1 MRRPP
6 RPALSAVCTAA
17 APASG
22 MRGAALPA
30 IHLSHGK
37 EASLR
42 EAETTMEQKQTAL
55 IVGMAKSGIGAAK
68 LLCRNGCR
76 VIINDQKAHIDGLD
90 EALRGFSVENRLGE
104 DPMTLLDGVQMLIP
118 SPIIPMSAPFI
129 VRARELGIEVLSEI
143 ELGYRYAKADFVC
156 ITGTNGKTTCTA
168 LTGELFKA
176 GGFRTFVL
184 GNIGIAITEHAEET
198 VPGDVIV
205 AETAALQLEGCSTFH
220 ARAAACCNIT
230 PDHLDH
236 FGTMDNYIAAKCKV
250 FENQTPEDFAVLN
263 YDDPEV
269 RAMYTLTPA
278 TCLYFSRRGEVPEGM
293 FVRDGVVIYRRN
305 GVDLPLI
312 RASEI
317 RIPGGHNLEN
327 AMLSS
332 LLALSMGV
340 PAEAVRE
347 TLKTFPGVEHRIE
360 FVREL
365 DGVAYINDSK
375 GTNPA
380 STIRAIE
387 AMTRPAVMLLGG
399 FDKHADFHELF
410 ETLRGRVRALV
421 IIGQTRE
428 QLLRTAADCDMLPL
442 CHTEDTFA
450 AAVDTARALAK
461 PGDVVLLSP
470 ACASWGMFDNFEQ
483 RGRIFKEIVNGYEP
497 RQ

>member
-1 MRRPP
+1 
-6 RPALSAVCTAA
+6 
-17 APASG
+17 
-22 MRGAALPA
+22 
-30 IHLSHGK
+30 
-37 EASLR
+37 
-42 EAETTMEQKQTAL
+42 MEKQQTAL

-68 LLCRNGCR
+68 LLCRNGYR
-76 VIINDQKAHIDGLD
+76 VIINDQKPQIDGLD
-90 EALRGFSVENRLGE
+90 AALAGFSVENRLGE
-104 DPMTLLDGVQMLIP
+104 DPLSLLAGVDLLIP
-118 SPIIPMSAPFI
+118 SPIIPMTTPFI
-129 VRARELGIEVLSEI
+129 VQAKAQGVEVLSEI

-176 GGFRTFVL
+176 GGFHTFVL
-184 GNIGIAITEHAEET
+184 GNIGVAITEHAEET

-205 AETAALQLEGCSTFH
+205 AETAALQLEGCSRFH
-220 ARAAACCNIT
+220 ARAAGCCNIT

-250 FENQTPEDFAVLN
+250 FENQTADDFAVLN

-293 FVRDGVVIYRRN
+293 FVQEGEVIYRRG
-305 GVDLPLI
+305 GVDTVLL
-312 RASEI
+312 RSAEI

-340 PAEAVRE
+340 SVEAVRR

-365 DGVAYINDSK
+365 DGVSYINDSK

-387 AMTRPAVMLLGG
+387 AMSRPTVLLLGG
-399 FDKHADFHELF
+399 YDKHLSFDELF
-410 ETLRGRVRALV
+410 EVLRGRVRALV
-421 IIGQTRE
+421 VIGQTRD
-428 QLLRTAADCDMLPL
+428 QILRTAADHGMLEL
-442 CHTEDTFA
+442 CHTEDTFQE
-450 AAVDTARALAK
+450 AVDAARNLAK

-470 ACASWGMFDNFEQ
+470 ASASWGMFENFEQ
-483 RGRIFKEIVNGYEP
+483 RGRIFKEIVGGYESI
-497 RQ
+497 R